1 MYYEH
6 LSESVWIA
14 YDGTTRNATY
24 VRGDMSGGML
34 VGTLDSADA
43 TRQLLSY
50 GDGAAKVVVL
60 TDTDSGQ
67 HIPDY
72 ATTLTSVETATALAR
87 CPLLDAAEVERGSP
101 LDAYLGRS
109 QRTHGIAARR
119 LTPDQTFSGAADLK
133 LGHTLVEVQDIGRA
147 YSTADT
153 IVWLPDE
160 AVLITGAAVVNGVHP
175 ASWSGSIELWRAACV
190 QLAALRPTVVVP
202 GYGPV
207 TDITGIIDLRDYLEH
222 LHSEAEVRY
231 RKGMPV
237 EEAVAELPL
246 GRWDQWDCRENLAI
260 TLATVYKSLGDS
272 TDRTVTGVLTTAAEI
287 AEGIR
292 RRPRI
297 APVAPGERDQETL
310 DALGL
315 IEGENSIFE
324 LHRVNIPNILTTFVR
339 HTKLYKESVPLARGV
354 IDGVLPPRH
363 RELAI
368 LRGAWAC
375 SAIYQWN
382 HHYLVALSVG
392 LTREEIDLISQDISL
407 GPWTRHERA
416 VLTAVD
422 ELHTESVVSDHTW
435 ETLSETYG
443 ERELIELV
451 TLIGEYHKVSFALN
465 SWGVPLEPWM
475 GPYRIPSGWRTAQHG
490 RATPLDDVSRGE
502 LGEFPVAGQRGGE
515 AEEGE
520 EAAALASGPDGET
533 AVAEQPA
540 PRPHAVWSLDRPAA
554 AHDAGR

>member
-1 MYYEH
+1 M
-6 LSESVWIA
+6 
-14 YDGTTRNATY
+14 
-24 VRGDMSGGML
+24 
-34 VGTLDSADA
+34 
-43 TRQLLSY
+43 
-50 GDGAAKVVVL
+50 AKVVVL

-72 ATTLTSVETATALAR
+72 ATTLTSVETATALAG
-87 CPLLDAAEVERGSP
+87 CPLLDAVEVERGSP

-109 QRTHGIAARR
+109 QRTHGIAIRR
-119 LTPDQTFSGAADLK
+119 LTPDQTFKGETALK
-133 LGHTLVEVQDIGRA
+133 LGHTPVEVHDIGRA

-175 ASWSGSIELWRAACV
+175 ASWSGSIEQWRAACV
-190 QLAALRPTVVVP
+190 ELAALRPTVVVP

-237 EEAVAELPL
+237 EEAAAELPL
-246 GRWDQWDCRENLAI
+246 GRWDQWACRENLAI
-260 TLATVYKSLGDS
+260 TLASVYDSLGDS
-272 TDRTVTGVLTTAAEI
+272 SDRTVTGVLTTAAEI

-292 RRPRI
+292 RQPRI

-310 DALGL
+310 EALSL
-315 IEGENSIFE
+315 TKGENSIFE
-324 LHRVNIPNILTTFVR
+324 LHSANTPNILTTLVR
-339 HTKLYKESVPLARGV
+339 HTKLYTETVPIARGV
-354 IDGVLPPRH
+354 ITGVLPPRH
-363 RELAI
+363 REMAI

-382 HHYLVALSVG
+382 HHHHVALSVG
-392 LTREEIDLISQDISL
+392 LTQEEIDLISRDISL

-422 ELHTESVVSDHTW
+422 ELHTESLLSDHTW
-435 ETLSETYG
+435 ATLSETYG

-451 TLIGEYHKVSFALN
+451 TLIGEYHKISFQLN
-465 SWGVPLEPWM
+465 SWGVSLEPWM
-475 GPYRIPSGWRTAQHG
+475 GPYRIPSGWRTARHS
-490 RATPLDDVSRGE
+490 RATSLDDVSRGE
-502 LGEFPVAGQRGGE
+502 LDGFLGAGQHGGE
-515 AEEGE
+515 AK
-520 EAAALASGPDGET
+520 EAAALG
-533 AVAEQPA
+533 
-540 PRPHAVWSLDRPAA
+540 
-554 AHDAGR
+554 